1 MATAM
6 PSSSD
11 PSIKVGE
18 EKDKTASENSE
29 KTDKPSANSD
39 SEDKKCDD
47 DSATRAFECN
57 ICLDTGK
64 IFHYQTFFKDIRGS

>member
-1 MATAM
+1 M

-11 PSIKVGE
+11 PPINSGE

-29 KTDKPSANSD
+29 KTDKPSVNSD

-64 IFHYQTFFKDIRGS
+64 IFHCKTFFKENRGS